1 MLFLVGKK
9 LKVKS
14 LALKLINKVTMEEIY
29 WKVFGTYTVTNNEM
43 PTWIVCGF
51 IAQKKVILSIGQ
63 KQPSSL
69 QKKKYI
75 RTR

>member
-1 MLFLVGKK
+1 
-9 LKVKS
+9 
-14 LALKLINKVTMEEIY
+14 MEEIY

-43 PTWIVCGF
+43 PMWIVHGF

-69 QKKKYI
+69 QKKKHI